1 MTMSKV
7 QAWER
12 LQDVNYTSSLT
23 MGEFEDLLLRA
34 GYSPEVAHE
43 AAMERGFK
51 RLSAGV
57 VM

>member
-1 MTMSKV
+1 V

-12 LQDVNYTSSLT
+12 LQDPQYCGNLT

-34 GYSPEVAHE
+34 GYQAEVAHKI
-43 AAMERGFK
+43 AMQRGLE